1 MVSFVCKR
9 AKPNNRLLEV
19 ILDKKT
25 TATASRKVLFMEIQK
40 NYGNIHLRE
49 IHFKPFLTNILV
61 LNPQTSPVFG
71 WYKMGILLRDGLKKV
86 FGLFLVFHYLKKSPK
101 TVKIGDMQRHIFKPV
116 EHL

>member
-40 NYGNIHLRE
+40 NHGNIHLRE
-49 IHFKPFLTNILV
+49 IHFKPFLTNTLV

-71 WYKMGILLRDGLKKV
+71 WYIASISLSEEVTKNGENR
-86 FGLFLVFHYLKKSPK
+86 
-101 TVKIGDMQRHIFKPV
+101 RHAEAYF
-116 EHL
+116 